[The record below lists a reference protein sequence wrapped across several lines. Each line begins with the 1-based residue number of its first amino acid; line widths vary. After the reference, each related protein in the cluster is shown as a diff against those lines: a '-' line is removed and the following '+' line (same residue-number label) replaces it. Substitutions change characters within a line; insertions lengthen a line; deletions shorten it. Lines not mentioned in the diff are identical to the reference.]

1 MSLTEDLASASRMHQ
16 PSQVETAI
24 DTRVRRDRV
33 LNAIVSG
40 EAMMQARIAA
50 LQSHMTFK
58 AYLDHLLR
66 RARPIEA
73 DSGDTAQTEGV
84 VDSI

>member
-1 MSLTEDLASASRMHQ
+1 MSLTEDLASVSRMHQ

-24 DTRVRRDRV
+24 DTRARRDRV

-50 LQSHMTFK
+50 LQSQMTFK

-66 RARPIEA
+66 QARPIEA
-73 DSGDTAQTEGV
+73 DSGDTARADHD
-84 VDSI
+84 VDCT